1 MSSVQKLKPGF
12 QNLLRPLARRLAA
25 VGIGADT
32 VTVATAA
39 LSVLIG
45 LALVTTR
52 SSWLLLAY
60 PLVLLLR
67 MAGNAV
73 DGMLAREFARP
84 TALGGLLNELGDLVS
99 DAALYLPLALVLPA
113 PPWLVV
119 AIVATAMVGE
129 CAGIT
134 ASTVGASRRYDGPF
148 GKPDRALAFSLLAV
162 GTALDVLEPARWL
175 PFALAAMLG
184 LAALT
189 VGNRVRAALVELRP

>member
-25 VGIGADT
+25 VGIGADA
-32 VTVATAA
+32 VTVAAAA

-45 LALVTTR
+45 LALVATR
-52 SSWLLLAY
+52 SSWLLLTY
-60 PLVLLLR
+60 PLVLLVR

-119 AIVATAMVGE
+119 TIVVTAMVGE

-134 ASTVGASRRYDGPF
+134 ASTVGANRRYDGPF
-148 GKPDRALAFSLLAV
+148 GKPDRAVAFSVLAV
-162 GTALDVLEPARWL
+162 GTALEVLEPARWL
-175 PFALAAMLG
+175 PFALAAMLA
-184 LAALT
+184 LAVLT

>member
-1 MSSVQKLKPGF
+1 
-12 QNLLRPLARRLAA
+12 
-25 VGIGADT
+25 
-32 VTVATAA
+32 
-39 LSVLIG
+39 
-45 LALVTTR
+45 
-52 SSWLLLAY
+52 
-60 PLVLLLR
+60 
-67 MAGNAV
+67 
-73 DGMLAREFARP
+73 
-84 TALGGLLNELGDLVS
+84 
-99 DAALYLPLALVLPA
+99 VLPA

>member
-1 MSSVQKLKPGF
+1 MPSVQSLKPGF
-12 QNLLRPLARRLAA
+12 QKLLRPFARRLAA
-25 VGIGADT
+25 AGVGADA
-32 VTVATAA
+32 VTVATAS
-39 LSVLIG
+39 LSILIG
-45 LALVTTR
+45 LAVVVTG
-52 SSWLLLAY
+52 SVWLLLAY
-60 PLVLLLR
+60 PPALLLR

-84 TALGGLLNELGDLVS
+84 TPLGGLLNELGDLVA

-119 AIVATAMVGE
+119 TIVATALIGE

-134 ASTVGASRRYDGPF
+134 ARTVGASRRYDGPL
-148 GKPDRALAFSLLAV
+148 GKPDRALAFSVLAA

-184 LAALT
+184 LAVLT
-189 VGNRVRAALVELRP
+189 IVNRVRGAFVELRP